1 MQRTTMSD
9 GLAVLHI
16 GWLHVII
23 EEENTWQSKRKVLIR
38 LREWRQLPCNLITC
52 SAPVVSFITGRPINE
67 TCQYELSRYDKGR
80 SGH

>member
-23 EEENTWQSKRKVLIR
+23 EEK
-38 LREWRQLPCNLITC
+38 NLAVKKEC
-52 SAPVVSFITGRPINE
+52 A
-67 TCQYELSRYDKGR
+67 D
-80 SGH
+80 

>member
-16 GWLHVII
+16 GWLHVTI

-38 LREWRQLPCNLITC
+38 LR
-52 SAPVVSFITGRPINE
+52 G
-67 TCQYELSRYDKGR
+67 
-80 SGH
+80 

>member
-16 GWLHVII
+16 GWLVLHVII

-38 LREWRQLPCNLITC
+38 LR
-52 SAPVVSFITGRPINE
+52 G
-67 TCQYELSRYDKGR
+67 
-80 SGH
+80 

>member
-23 EEENTWQSKRKVLIR
+23 EEEKTWQSKRKVHDVLIR
-38 LREWRQLPCNLITC
+38 LR
-52 SAPVVSFITGRPINE
+52 G
-67 TCQYELSRYDKGR
+67 
-80 SGH
+80 